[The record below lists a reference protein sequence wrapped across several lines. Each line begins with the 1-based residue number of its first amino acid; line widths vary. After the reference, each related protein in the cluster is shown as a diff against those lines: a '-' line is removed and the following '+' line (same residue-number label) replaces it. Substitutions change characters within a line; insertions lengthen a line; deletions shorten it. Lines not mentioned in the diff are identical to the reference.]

1 MGFSLKRAL
10 AGAVVGGA
18 HAAGEVFDAQLKE
31 AALERERQ
39 QQFERQKELQ
49 THQADLLMD
58 RENRRDEIKASRAEK
73 EQEKIGKNMSEIRA
87 AVREKGLDPDK
98 IEGLRYAA
106 GLADEKGY
114 TSIADKYRVR
124 LETERSHTA
133 NEENKR
139 IQLAAIAESRAAR
152 KREEMDSEERN
163 AMAGIER
170 LASKLVIK
178 KYDPDTQKEI
188 QDQRDD
194 SAVNAAISWAYD
206 QRDNKRSFKEIR
218 SELSNIVNKVSAVRT
233 DPKLGKLPGQ
243 AQFDIVM
250 GFKKNPNAPEQ
261 VESKSVQGVEDE
273 KTSTSSDKKPDSGGG
288 LLGWLSRATDT
299 ENAWYK
305 K

>member
-31 AALERERQ
+31 QAANRSRELEL
-39 QQFERQKELQ
+39 ERQKEMARYQDEL
-49 THQADLLMD
+49 TGD
-58 RENRRDEIKASRAEK
+58 RENRRDEIKAARAEK
-73 EQEKIGKNMSEIRA
+73 DQDKVARNMSEIRS

-98 IEGLRYAA
+98 IDGLRYAA
-106 GLADEKGY
+106 GLADERGY

-124 LETERSHTA
+124 LETERSHLA
-133 NEENKR
+133 NEDNKK
-139 IQLAAIAESRAAR
+139 LHMAAISESRSSR
-152 KREEMDSEERN
+152 KREQMDSEERN
-163 AMAGIER
+163 AMSGLER

-194 SAVNAAISWAYD
+194 SAANAAMSWAYD
-206 QRDNKRSFKEIR
+206 QRDNNRSFKEIR
-218 SELSNIVNKVSAVRT
+218 SELSNIVNKVSAVRA
-233 DPKLGKLPGQ
+233 DPKLGRLSGQ

-250 GFKKNPNAPEQ
+250 GFKKSPNQPDQ
-261 VESKSVQGVEDE
+261 VESKSDSVTD
-273 KTSTSSDKKPDSGGG
+273 TTATSSAKKPDSGGG
-288 LLGWLSRATDT
+288 VFGWLKRQADT
-299 ENAWYK
+299 EDAWYK

>member
-18 HAAGEVFDAQLKE
+18 HAAGEVYDAQLKE
-31 AALERERQ
+31 AAITRQREAE
-39 QQFERQKELQ
+39 FERQKELQ
-49 THQADLLMD
+49 AHQADILMD
-58 RENRRDEIKASRAEK
+58 RENRRDEIKAARADK
-73 EQEKIGKNMSEIRA
+73 DQEKVAKNMSEIRS

-98 IEGLRYAA
+98 IDGLRYAA

-114 TSIADKYRVR
+114 TAIADKYRVR

-133 NEENKR
+133 NEENKK
-139 IQLAAIAESRAAR
+139 IQMAAIAESRAGR

-188 QDQRDD
+188 KEQTDD
-194 SAVNAAISWAYD
+194 SAANAAISWAYD

-243 AQFDIVM
+243 AQFDIVV
-250 GFKKNPNAPEQ
+250 GFKKNPNAPDQ
-261 VESKSVQGVEDE
+261 VESKSAQGTEPE
-273 KTSTSSDKKPDSGGG
+273 STPASSPKKPDSGGG
-288 LLGWLSRATDT
+288 LLGWLKSAADT

-305 K
+305 Q